1 MKNEFRQLVDRRLSD
16 LQWDEQRT
24 RRVLQAL
31 EPEGG
36 KVMKRKLT
44 LSLVLVTAIALMA
57 SVAFAAVTLIYSPS
71 ANAVNQARSVLIEQ
85 YGLTHTTLGLF
96 MQGLSMDDD
105 VITVTFDGDWMAAYG
120 GNAGNYT
127 VTLRD
132 GEVIASWTHDEADPA
147 LWQTGNLDAPIWGQP
162 QLEAFLRERDLS
174 VTGIDVPDA
183 DEGSVTYE
191 LAACTP
197 EPAPAEEPEV
207 VHIQIIEV
215 MPSPD
220 DLPKDKALAIAR
232 AALMESYGLSETQM
246 ADDVDIASCRLLQ
259 IGDYSPR
266 VWSISAWCQMDG
278 FDWNMLVEINAST
291 GEVITVYM
299 QTGGND

>member
-1 MKNEFRQLVDRRLSD
+1 MKNEFRQLVDRRLSS
-16 LQWDEQRT
+16 LQWDERRT

-44 LSLVLVTAIALMA
+44 LSLALMMAIALMA

-71 ANAVNQARSVLIEQ
+71 ASAVNQARSALIEQ

-96 MQGLSMDDD
+96 TQGLSMDGDA
-105 VITVTFDGDWMAAYG
+105 ITVTFDGSWMAAYG
-120 GNAGNYT
+120 GNAGEYA

-147 LWQTGNLDAPIWGQP
+147 LWQSGAPDAPIWGQP
-162 QLEAFLRERDLS
+162 QLETFLREKTIGGT
-174 VTGIDVPDA
+174 VINAPDA
-183 DEGSVTYE
+183 DESSVAYE
-191 LAACTP
+191 FATCTP
-197 EPAPAEEPEV
+197 EPAPAGEPEL

-215 MPSPD
+215 APSPD
-220 DLPKDKALAIAR
+220 DLSKDEALAITR
-232 AALMESYGLSETQM
+232 AALMESYGLSEAEI
-246 ADDVDIASCRLLQ
+246 ADDVDVDSCRLLQ

-278 FDWNMLVEINAST
+278 FDWRMYIEIDAST
-291 GEVITVYM
+291 GEILILDM
-299 QTGGND
+299 QTGGNG